1 MLFVFDYLIA
11 MIKLIVIIM
20 KLLSIESDSKT
31 TKGSEFGFLTGIQYF
46 KPSFKICPHATKGCM
61 AGCLN
66 TAGRG
71 IMSNVQQARHNRTV
85 FALTQPEAYAKQLD
99 EEIVS
104 LIKKAKKQNKKACLR
119 LNGTSDINWESNP
132 LVSNVLRKHKKSL
145 NIYDYTKD
153 VDKAKKQHKKLIHYT
168 VSYHENMA
176 QETVKELID
185 MGINVAVVFRN
196 AELPKKWLGVK
207 VINGDKHDLRFKDT
221 KGRIVGLKAKGK
233 AKKDKS
239 GFVVDA

>member
-1 MLFVFDYLIA
+1 MFFVFDYLIA
-11 MIKLIVIIM
+11 MIKLMMIIM

-31 TKGSEFGFLTGIQYF
+31 TKGNQYGFLTGIQYF

-85 FALTQPEAYAKQLD
+85 FALTQPKAYAKQLD
-99 EEIVS
+99 EEITS
-104 LIKKAKKQNKKACLR
+104 LIKKAKKQDKKACLR
-119 LNGTSDINWESNP
+119 LNGTSDINWEDNP
-132 LVSNVLRKHKKSL
+132 LVSNVLRKHKQSL

-168 VSYHENMA
+168 VSYHENMK
-176 QETVKELID
+176 QETVKELVA

-196 AELPKKWLGVK
+196 AELPKTWLGIK